1 MLGPWLLDN
10 VSSSTWYY
18 AVRAYAFFYSSIG
31 PMAIQNWLLRS
42 SGDLRLPTVR
52 SRFDDES
59 YSSAAFEWQFSLWLS
74 LVEQKGFW
82 PSHYGNLTF
91 KSTSSY
97 AVLPIRDPPP
107 IFRAL
112 THTDC
117 TVLCTTTQIQS
128 TFKIKKRNKKQNEA
142 FILFCSDITRKNAFE
157 FFINFNCQM
166 WKNHFRTDVLNS

>member
-1 MLGPWLLDN
+1 MRPWLLDN

-128 TFKIKKRNKKQNEA
+128 TFKIKREIRNKMKL
-142 FILFCSDITRKNAFE
+142 LFYFAAISQGKTRLRF
-157 FFINFNCQM
+157 
-166 WKNHFRTDVLNS
+166 S